1 MEIISNIAMISI
13 NETLI
18 AQVLAFLIFMYV
30 INRLMFKPLQGVMAE
45 RQNYIDKI
53 QKDITKAEEELE
65 NVQMLLKENE
75 TSVKKEAF
83 SIKNELEE
91 SGDQKACEIFDSSKN
106 EIQVMRQNAQK
117 EVSAKLKEARK
128 VLQKEADVL
137 VVRILEKV
145 LERRLAK

>member
-30 INRLMFKPLQGVMAE
+30 INRLMFKPLQCVMTE
-45 RQNYIDKI
+45 REDYIDKI
-53 QKDITKAEEELE
+53 QKDIAEAEKELE

-75 TSVKKEAF
+75 TAVKKEAF
-83 SIKNELEE
+83 SIKNEMQE
-91 SGDQKACEIFDSSKN
+91 SGDQQASEIFNRSKN
-106 EIQVMRQNAQK
+106 EIQVMRENAKK
-117 EVSAKLKEARK
+117 EVSAKLEEARQM
-128 VLQKEADVL
+128 LQKEADTL
-137 VVRILEKV
+137 VVQILEKV